1 MEQQPYPIVFL
12 KNGFPFYIYEDN
24 FPLESSF
31 PLCYT
36 ENGFLILIA

>member
-1 MEQQPYPIVFL
+1 MTGKV
-12 KNGFPFYIYEDN
+12 PFHIYEDN

-36 ENGFLILIA
+36 ENGFLILTA